1 MLCGGLSHEE
11 GQRQL
16 SWGCV
21 VRVPVFVFGSNLG
34 RHGKGAALWARQHRG
49 AIYGQGH
56 GIQGDSYAI
65 PTKGWKLEVLPLGII
80 QGFVSEFLE
89 FTHKYWVRE
98 FQLTPIG
105 CGLAGYTRDQ
115 IEPMFRGAPS
125 NVLWPPEWSGPASVD
140 RNPKGGDGT
149 ASSRSDESAVGNAET
164 PTLYRPVSRD

>member
-1 MLCGGLSHEE
+1 MTT
-11 GQRQL
+11 
-16 SWGCV
+16 
-21 VRVPVFVFGSNLG
+21 PVFVFGSNLAG

-89 FTHKYWVRE
+89 FAHKYWMRE

-105 CGLAGYTRDQ
+105 CGLAGYTREQ
-115 IEPMFRGAPS
+115 IEPLFQGAPS
-125 NVLWPPEWSGPASVD
+125 NVLWPPEW
-140 RNPKGGDGT
+140 
-149 ASSRSDESAVGNAET
+149 E
-164 PTLYRPVSRD
+164 SRDANNIPQSQSYQPK